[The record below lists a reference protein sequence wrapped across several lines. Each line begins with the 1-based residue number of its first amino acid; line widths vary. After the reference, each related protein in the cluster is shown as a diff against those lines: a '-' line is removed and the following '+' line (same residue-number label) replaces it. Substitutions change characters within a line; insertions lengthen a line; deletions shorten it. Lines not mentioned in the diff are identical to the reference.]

1 MTNEFTK
8 ELLAI
13 TQYAI
18 ASDTV
23 NTENK
28 VRKMLQ
34 ELLDAP
40 IYELSNGQTMECEED
55 KIKEECK
62 KTYSLLF
69 KDRKELVK
77 SFEKWCKDANADKYS
92 QENVIAWMQ
101 IKGLL
106 DTKSVKEFLEEIKDE

>member
-8 ELLAI
+8 ELMAI

-23 NTENK
+23 YTENK

-40 IYELSNGQTMECEED
+40 IYELSNGQVAECEE
-55 KIKEECK
+55 IKEECK

-77 SFEKWCKDANADKYS
+77 SFKKWCEEQSADEYS

-106 DTKSVKEFLEEIKDE
+106 DTKSVKEFLKEIKNE

>member
-8 ELLAI
+8 ELMAI
-13 TQYAI
+13 IQYAVS
-18 ASDTV
+18 SDTV

-40 IYELSNGQTMECEED
+40 IYELSNGQTMREEV
-55 KIKEECK
+55 KAEPY
-62 KTYSLLF
+62 TLLF
-69 KDRKELVK
+69 KDRKKIVK
-77 SFEKWCKDANADKYS
+77 SFEKWCKEASVDKYS

-101 IKGLL
+101 IKGML
-106 DTKSVKEFLEEIKDE
+106 DLKGVKEFLEEIKNEKEN

>member
-8 ELLAI
+8 ELMAI
-13 TQYAI
+13 TQYAV

-28 VRKMLQ
+28 VRKMLK

-40 IYELSNGQTMECEED
+40 IYELSNGQTMECEE
-55 KIKEECK
+55 IKEECEE
-62 KTYSLLF
+62 TYSLLF

-77 SFEKWCKDANADKYS
+77 GFKKWCEEQGADEYS

-101 IKGLL
+101 TKGMIDL
-106 DTKSVKEFLEEIKDE
+106 KRAKEVLEEEINE

>member
-8 ELLAI
+8 ELMAI

-18 ASDTV
+18 SSDTV
-23 NTENK
+23 YTESKVREMLKGLLKHFETTTENEK
-28 VRKMLQ
+28 
-34 ELLDAP
+34 
-40 IYELSNGQTMECEED
+40 CEE
-55 KIKEECK
+55 IKEECK

-106 DTKSVKEFLEEIKDE
+106 DTKSVKEFLKEIKNE

>member
-8 ELLAI
+8 ELMAI

-18 ASDTV
+18 SSDTV
-23 NTENK
+23 NTESK
-28 VRKMLQ
+28 VRKMLK
-34 ELLDAP
+34 ELLDASMF
-40 IYELSNGQTMECEED
+40 ELSNGQVAECEE
-55 KIKEECK
+55 IKEECK

-77 SFEKWCKDANADKYS
+77 SFEKWCKEANADKYS

-101 IKGLL
+101 IKGLI
-106 DTKSVKEFLEEIKDE
+106 DTKSVKDFLKEIKNE

>member
-13 TQYAI
+13 TQYAV

-23 NTENK
+23 YTESKVREMLKGLLETTENEK
-28 VRKMLQ
+28 
-34 ELLDAP
+34 
-40 IYELSNGQTMECEED
+40 CEEL
-55 KIKEECK
+55 KKECK

-106 DTKSVKEFLEEIKDE
+106 DTKSVKEFLKEIKDE

>member
-13 TQYAI
+13 TQYAV

-28 VRKMLQ
+28 VRKMLK
-34 ELLDAP
+34 ELLDAS
-40 IYELSNGQTMECEED
+40 IYELSNGQTMEREQLNKECET
-55 KIKEECK
+55 
-62 KTYSLLF
+62 TYLLLY

-77 SFEKWCKDANADKYS
+77 SFKEWCKENNADEYS
-92 QENVIAWMQ
+92 QENVIVWMQ
-101 IKGLL
+101 AKGML
-106 DTKSVKEFLEEIKDE
+106 DTKSVKEFLKEIKNE